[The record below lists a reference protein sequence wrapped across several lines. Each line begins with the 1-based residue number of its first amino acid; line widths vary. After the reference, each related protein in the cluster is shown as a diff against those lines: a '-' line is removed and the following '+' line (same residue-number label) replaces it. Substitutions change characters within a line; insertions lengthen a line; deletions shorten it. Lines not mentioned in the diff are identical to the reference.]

1 MKINYSYRTL
11 KDLVYTNIIF
21 VFVLLFSNLI
31 LMLWIDEYINLSQE
45 VYLPLYIL
53 LPFFEIFRV
62 LILLITTFITIKIS
76 NYQSIYYIII
86 ILNLVTGIVFD
97 FLFLTLLFGYA
108 CFMPLLNYLSIPFV
122 GLSSIMILI
131 KKIN

>member
-62 LILLITTFITIKIS
+62 LILLITAFITTKIS
-76 NYQSIYYIII
+76 KYQSIYYIII

-131 KKIN
+131 KEIN

>member
-1 MKINYSYRTL
+1 VKINYSYRTL

-53 LPFFEIFRV
+53 LPIFEIFRV
-62 LILLITTFITIKIS
+62 LILLITAFITIKIS
-76 NYQSIYYIII
+76 KYQSIYYIII

-122 GLSSIMILI
+122 GLSSIIILI
-131 KKIN
+131 KEIN

>member
-62 LILLITTFITIKIS
+62 LILLITAFITIKIS

>member
-1 MKINYSYRTL
+1 VKINYSYRTL
-11 KDLVYTNIIF
+11 KGLVYTNIIF

-31 LMLWIDEYINLSQE
+31 LILWIDEYINLSQE

-62 LILLITTFITIKIS
+62 LILLITAFITIKIS
-76 NYQSIYYIII
+76 KYQSIYYIII

-108 CFMPLLNYLSIPFV
+108 CFMPLLNYLSIPFI

-131 KKIN
+131 KEIN

>member
-1 MKINYSYRTL
+1 MKINCSYRTL

-62 LILLITTFITIKIS
+62 LILLITAFITIKIS
-76 NYQSIYYIII
+76 KYQSIYYIII

-131 KKIN
+131 KEIN

>member
-1 MKINYSYRTL
+1 MKKNYSYRTL
-11 KDLVYTNIIF
+11 KGLVYTNIIF

-31 LMLWIDEYINLSQE
+31 LILWIDEYINLSQE

-62 LILLITTFITIKIS
+62 LILLITAFITIKIS
-76 NYQSIYYIII
+76 KYQSIYYIII

-108 CFMPLLNYLSIPFV
+108 CFMPLLNYLSIPFI

-131 KKIN
+131 KEIN